1 MNSLHP
7 LGPNRRFVFGGLLLS
22 GLLLAPAAPALR
34 QVISP
39 AQAQVVQSAPLYST
53 LRGVNLARM
62 RAESLNGGLGVYRAQ
77 ACMHTENGGPCL
89 LSSSPNGLLFR
100 FLGGPPGWQEQNQPA
115 SVESEILVSAD
126 GRQVLSVIYNGKPRP
141 AS

>member
-7 LGPNRRFVFGGLLLS
+7 VGPHRRFVFSGLLLG
-22 GLLLAPAAPALR
+22 GLLLAPATPALR
-34 QVISP
+34 LVISP
-39 AQAQVVQSAPLYST
+39 AQAQVVESAPLYRT

-62 RAESLNGGLGVYRAQ
+62 RAESLNGGLIVYRAQ
-77 ACMHTENGGPCL
+77 ACMYTENGGPCL

-115 SVESEILVSAD
+115 TVESEILVSPD
-126 GRQVLSVIYNGKPRP
+126 GRQVLNVIYNGKPRP
-141 AS
+141 AN